1 MNTYLKIMTPE
12 EINQLFEKQIFI
24 KGIHKNLE
32 IDKNQMANYRRR
44 CNELSLGLKLELLL
58 KLDVIKIQ
66 PNEPKRPA

>member
-1 MNTYLKIMTPE
+1 MTPE

-24 KGIHKNLE
+24 KGIHNNLE
-32 IDKNQMANYRRR
+32 IDKNQIANYRRR
-44 CNELSLGLKLELLL
+44 CNELSFGLKLELLL